1 MYEVTEKRRKLEDGT
16 EITTYTRDVVSAN
29 ILQVEAGTNGYQ
41 GGDSG
46 HGSRTYFRI
55 KDEGGTDM
63 NIETHINRYCDSEFE
78 VTLGGDCELETM
90 IRALKFIVKV
100 LEDESREVY
109 D

>member
-1 MYEVTEKRRKLEDGT
+1 MYEIKENRRELFDGT

-29 ILQVEAGTNGYQ
+29 ILQVEAGTTGYK
-41 GGDSG
+41 GGDTG

-55 KDEGGTDM
+55 KDLASTDINIRSHTDSYGG
-63 NIETHINRYCDSEFE
+63 SEFE

-90 IRALKFIVKV
+90 IRALKFITKV
-100 LEDESREVY
+100 LEEESEEVY